1 MDDSRTFIGT
11 VFKTYPDLPV
21 FLLGH
26 GPGALIALN
35 SLLQFKQFKFAGII
49 LTATALK
56 RPAHSKVL
64 SALSDVAFKLMPN
77 KTGLF
82 QPSL

>member
-1 MDDSRTFIGT
+1 MDDSRTFIST

-35 SLLQFKQFKFAGII
+35 SLL
-49 LTATALK
+49 
-56 RPAHSKVL
+56 
-64 SALSDVAFKLMPN
+64 
-77 KTGLF
+77 
-82 QPSL
+82 